1 MPLPSSGGT
10 DHRWR
15 ESDHRR
21 WQFPDRSREGRVT
34 MIRIANIL
42 CPVDVSDISQ
52 HALDHAAAIA
62 HWYQSCLTV
71 LYVFV
76 TLPTM
81 DLPPLPLEDTDR
93 ERLTVAL
100 RKMSA
105 RVPRDVDVH
114 LSVQEAEYVHDEIL
128 AQAAATNADLLVVG
142 SHGRSGVQRL
152 FLGSVTEK
160 VIRKAPCPTLIVPPR
175 APDVPPDRP
184 IQFRRILCAIDF
196 SESSF
201 AALARALSLAEEAD
215 AHLTLLH
222 VIEMPPEL
230 RENPLAPDFDI
241 DRIHAAAEA
250 EALRRLRDL
259 VPDAARTYCTVET
272 AVVEGRAH
280 RQVVRRAT
288 EEKADLIVMGVH
300 GRGALDLLLF
310 GSNTHH
316 VIRTATCPVL
326 IVRG

>member
-1 MPLPSSGGT
+1 MI
-10 DHRWR
+10 
-15 ESDHRR
+15 
-21 WQFPDRSREGRVT
+21 RVT
-34 MIRIANIL
+34 NIL
-42 CPVDVSDISQ
+42 CPVDFSDISQ

-62 HWYQSCLTV
+62 HRYQSRLTV

-76 TLPTM
+76 NLPTM
-81 DLPPLPLEDTDR
+81 DLPPLVFEDTDR
-93 ERLTVAL
+93 ERLKASM
-100 RKMSA
+100 RKMAA
-105 RVPRDVDVH
+105 RVPGSVVVD

-128 AQAAATNADLLVVG
+128 AQVAAAHPDLLVLG
-142 SHGRSGVQRL
+142 SHGRSGFQRL

-160 VIRKAPCPTLIVPPR
+160 VIRKAPCPTLVVPPR

-196 SESSF
+196 SESSL
-201 AALARALSLAEEAD
+201 AALARALSMAEEAD

-250 EALRRLRDL
+250 DALRRLRGL

-272 AVVEGRAH
+272 AVVEGRAY
-280 RQVVRRAT
+280 RQVLQRAA
-288 EEKADLIVMGVH
+288 EEKADLIVIGVH
-300 GRGALDLLLF
+300 GRGALELLVF

-316 VIRTATCPVL
+316 VIRAATCPVL